1 MGTWNLLQC
10 CFVIKLKLCIDCLPI
25 NVLVKRSLLPFE
37 VVHHQYKHMHHN
49 NVTLSTSMRCGRYR
63 PYSTEFLPRFSIC
76 LRITGVRLD
85 EFSLRMVFL
94 VTSISIEC
102 NIRTFIPFPL
112 YGSITAKK
120 LCCEE
125 GTGLTCL
132 SEEFWYNIKRVF
144 LPTKS
149 IFTITTF
156 KKKLDLSHDISLE
169 NFIST
174 NANALFTTGFRHI
187 SLNAFCVLTEPEHS
201 IGFRICKL

>member
-49 NVTLSTSMRCGRYR
+49 NVTLSTSMRCGRYW
-63 PYSTEFLPRFSIC
+63 PHSTEFLPRFSIC

-156 KKKLDLSHDISLE
+156 KKKTFLNLIFLTTFRWKISFLQMRMHC
-169 NFIST
+169 
-174 NANALFTTGFRHI
+174 LQ
-187 SLNAFCVLTEPEHS
+187 LAFVTFH
-201 IGFRICKL
+201 